1 MDPEI
6 ILFDE
11 PTSALDPTMVSEVL
25 SVIRRLARQG
35 MTLAIVTHEMDFARD
50 VSNRVFYMDE
60 GLIYEEGP
68 PEQIFENPVKEK
80 TQAFIHRVRS
90 FNYYIDSPNYDLY
103 KMNAEIEQFC
113 EKHVITPKVTND
125 ILLIVEEL
133 IVLYQTQSETIDV
146 HIRISYSE
154 KEKNIKIDFES
165 SGVEGNILEKAEDDD
180 IGVMIITNKTEK
192 IEHHEK
198 DGKNKLSMFLKIK

>member
-1 MDPEI
+1 
-6 ILFDE
+6 
-11 PTSALDPTMVSEVL
+11 
-25 SVIRRLARQG
+25 
-35 MTLAIVTHEMDFARD
+35 
-50 VSNRVFYMDE
+50 MDE

-80 TQAFIHRVRS
+80 TQAFIHRLRS

-133 IVLYQTQSETIDV
+133 IVLYQTQSKTIDV

-165 SGVEGNILEKAEDDD
+165 SGVEGNILEKAEEDD

-192 IEHHEK
+192 IELHEK
-198 DGKNKLSMFLKIK
+198 DGKSKLSMFLKIK